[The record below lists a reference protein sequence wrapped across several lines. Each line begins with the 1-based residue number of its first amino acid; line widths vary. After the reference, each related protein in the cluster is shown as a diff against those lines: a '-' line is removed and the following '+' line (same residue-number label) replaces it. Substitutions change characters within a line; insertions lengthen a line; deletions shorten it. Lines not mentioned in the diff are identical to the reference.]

1 MEPLNGLFLN
11 CSRGIDFAL
20 GKPLPEY
27 VYFAVEMCHRRLCR
41 VRPQVFRFG
50 KNFANQ
56 QNIKDAIVLGWGRQI
71 WEKSSQT
78 MGIAAVTVNACQRN
92 MKTHTR
98 RKFSPCSRSFIMN
111 GRGFY
116 CNPAQF

>member
-1 MEPLNGLFLN
+1 MEPFNGLFLN
-11 CSRGIDFAL
+11 CSCGIDFAL

-27 VYFAVEMCHRRLCR
+27 VYFAVEMCHRRPL
-41 VRPQVFRFG
+41 PSATPGFRFG

-56 QNIKDAIVLGWGRQI
+56 QNIKGAVALGWGRQI
-71 WEKSSQT
+71 WKKSSQT

>member
-1 MEPLNGLFLN
+1 MEPFNGLFLN
-11 CSRGIDFAL
+11 CSRGLDLAL

-27 VYFAVEMCHRRLCR
+27 VYFAVEKCHRRPLPSATPGFSLWQKLSESAKYQR
-41 VRPQVFRFG
+41 RGSAWVRQADLG
-50 KNFANQ
+50 KVEA
-56 QNIKDAIVLGWGRQI
+56 
-71 WEKSSQT
+71 KSGNRS
-78 MGIAAVTVNACQRN
+78 GNCQRN